1 MTDSNATDNRT
12 TMSRFKRWRE
22 TRKLKRQVVA
32 LGTFISN
39 HGWYSGVVEDCKRL
53 EAMERELK
61 EMTA

>member
-1 MTDSNATDNRT
+1 MNDVTDNRT
-12 TMSRFKRWRE
+12 TMSRFKQWRK
-22 TRKLKRQVVA
+22 TRKLKRQIIV

-39 HGWYSGVVEDCKRL
+39 HGWYPGVREDCKRL